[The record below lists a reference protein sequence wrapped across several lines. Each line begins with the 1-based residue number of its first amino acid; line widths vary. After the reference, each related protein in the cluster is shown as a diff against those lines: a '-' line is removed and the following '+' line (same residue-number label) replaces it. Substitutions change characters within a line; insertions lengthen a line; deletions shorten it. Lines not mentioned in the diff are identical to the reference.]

1 MTTASDHHETI
12 PTIAEHGMPDGATS
26 GRIQPADEEPADDGE
41 HDDET
46 TSHFKKS
53 VAMLLAALA
62 ILGGAIAVLETFA
75 STSESRAAR
84 ETTRT
89 AVSGLAA
96 QVDANALQRVSAE
109 LAATPELRER
119 AQAET
124 AALRLEATAQDLRR
138 SALTETRI
146 GWNSRASQFGTVVT
160 VLAIAVFLA
169 GFALVVH
176 TRIRIPVVVPG
187 ILLGLVCAGWAVHIH
202 LRGVPETADASI
214 DATAAG
220 LMAMERGDYAEAGA
234 SFDDA
239 IRFDD
244 DYAPAYEGRGVSTF
258 LEANPDFFAVGS
270 VLDDSESVRASAQA
284 DLERALDVGPDHNLY
299 AQTLIGVLD
308 LYGPD
313 PAAAT
318 GALDQALR
326 LDPSAPELWFAH
338 AAARTAAGDI
348 DAAESS
354 LASGLDLL
362 DQRRPSD
369 STRQLA
375 AEAVTSFEWV
385 RVFGTDPESATRLA
399 RRIVSLEASFVAGR
413 ELRPERAD
421 AATFV
426 VDRASFG
433 DGRLDLDVRLDV
445 SDDTVLSALVY
456 ERAVPDGPWA
466 QSPELGL
473 VTIVAGAE
481 RIDESIVVDRAC
493 LPVEF
498 RLDLHA
504 EGVVVEQVLVEGAPE
519 RTCVDT

>member
-1 MTTASDHHETI
+1 MTTASVHHDTS
-12 PTIAEHGMPDGATS
+12 PTPTEHGQPDDPTS
-26 GRIQPADEEPADDGE
+26 TAERPPGGERDDDGE
-41 HDDET
+41 NDET

-62 ILGGAIAVLETFA
+62 ILGAAIAVLETFA

-176 TRIRIPVVVPG
+176 TRIRIPVLVPG
-187 ILLGLVCAGWAVHIH
+187 IVLGLVCAGWAVHIH

-214 DATAAG
+214 DATATG
-220 LMAMERGDYAEAGA
+220 LMAMERGDYAGARA

-258 LEANPDFFAVGS
+258 LDANPDFFVVGS
-270 VLDDSESVRASAQA
+270 VLDNSEPVRDSAQA
-284 DLERALDVGPDHNLY
+284 DLQRALDVGPDHNVF

-308 LYGPD
+308 LYGPE
-313 PAAAT
+313 PASAT
-318 GALDQALR
+318 SALDQALR

-338 AAARTAAGDI
+338 AAANTADGRT

-354 LASGLDLL
+354 LESGLALL

-375 AEAVTSFEWV
+375 AEALTSFEWV
-385 RVFGTDPESATRLA
+385 RVFGADPESASRFA
-399 RRIVSLEASFVAGR
+399 RRIVELEASFVAGR

-421 AATFV
+421 AATFTV
-426 VDRASFG
+426 EQASFD
-433 DGRLDLDVRLDV
+433 DGRLDL
-445 SDDTVLSALVY
+445 
-456 ERAVPDGPWA
+456 G
-466 QSPELGL
+466 
-473 VTIVAGAE
+473 
-481 RIDESIVVDRAC
+481 
-493 LPVEF
+493 
-498 RLDLHA
+498 
-504 EGVVVEQVLVEGAPE
+504 
-519 RTCVDT
+519 